1 MYNSI
6 LTFLIALTIVAL
18 SPVDGQKSAGLAG
31 LLLIPLIIAGVW
43 GMLRWRFRR
52 MMIAAIN
59 SSAATAYYRPLVSG
73 MLQRY
78 QLLLTVPFAVLI
90 FSTPFPALVIS
101 PLAKHSELLGS
112 LAGLLPFFFFLIVLW
127 WEVYP
132 LKSVLLGQST
142 SRKSFVLSNARTEF
156 SILVPWFLIALIG
169 DGIFLLFPSL
179 ESAIEANPFLEFL
192 YAPFFLIAVA
202 IFLPV
207 AITALWGCRPVA
219 EGHLRERLTLLTK
232 YMGLRVRE
240 IMVWPLMEGKILTA
254 GIIGL
259 VPRFRYL
266 LITPALLNA
275 LDEDEISAVVAH
287 EAGHVRYN
295 HLWFY
300 LLFFAGLLIA
310 LMSLIYELADLG
322 AIWARYAHPDLFAE
336 GGAKGTLSFAV
347 AVLTIVVLVV
357 GFRYAFGAISRAF
370 ERQADLYSLE
380 VLNTFRPFNSAL
392 ETISRYSGDIRDLPS
407 WHHGSLGERMDF
419 LAAASENPSLVEGHH
434 RKVRNIKRLMWAIL
448 AVLFVC
454 AGVLQAPGLGESLQ
468 RSVAIRGLDGY
479 IAANP
484 GEAGSLV
491 QRSIFLAGEGRERE
505 ALSDLWEA
513 LALEP
518 GNPFIQNALAWT
530 LATAKDEGLR
540 DCPRAVELAEKA
552 VSSMPLPALLD
563 TLAEARYCAGDPEGA
578 LRAID
583 LAVEGAKTGESL
595 TDLEYFLGQKKRF
608 GEKN

>member
-6 LTFLIALTIVAL
+6 LTFLIALTIVSL
-18 SPVDGQKSAGLAG
+18 SPAETRPGGGYAG
-31 LLLIPLIIAGVW
+31 LLRIPLIVFGVW
-43 GMLRWRFRR
+43 GLLRWRFRR

-78 QLLLTVPFAVLI
+78 QLWLTVPFALLI
-90 FSTPFPALVIS
+90 FSTPFPALVIA
-101 PLAKHSELLGS
+101 PLAKSSELLGS

-169 DGIFLLFPSL
+169 DGVFLLFPSL
-179 ESAIEANPFLEFL
+179 ERAIEANPFLEFL
-192 YAPFFLIAVA
+192 YAPFFLLAVA

-207 AITALWGCRPVA
+207 AITAMWGCRPVP
-219 EGHLRERLTLLTK
+219 EGRLRERLTLLTK
-232 YMGLRVRE
+232 HMGLRVRE

-300 LLFFAGLLIA
+300 LLFFAGLLIS
-310 LMSLIYELADLG
+310 LMSLLYELVDLA
-322 AIWARYAHPDLFAE
+322 AIWARYAHPGLFAD
-336 GGAKGTLSFAV
+336 GSAKETLSLTVAIMTI
-347 AVLTIVVLVV
+347 AVLFV
-357 GFRYAFGAISRAF
+357 GFRYAFGAISRSF

-419 LAAASENPSLVEGHH
+419 LAAASEDPSLVEGHH
-434 RKVRNIKRLMWAIL
+434 RKVRNIKRLMWTIL
-448 AVLFVC
+448 AVVTLC
-454 AGVLQAPGLGESLQ
+454 AGAMQAPGVGESV
-468 RSVAIRGLDGY
+468 RRGVAIAGLDGY

-484 GEAGSLV
+484 GEAGPLV
-491 QRSIFLAGEGRERE
+491 QRAIFLADERRE
-505 ALSDLWEA
+505 SEA
-513 LALEP
+513 LADLKEAVALEP
-518 GNPFIQNALAWT
+518 ENPVVLNALAWT
-530 LATAKDEGLR
+530 LSTAKDETLR
-540 DCPRAVELAEKA
+540 DCPRAVKIAEKA
-552 VSSMPLPALLD
+552 VASMPLPALLD
-563 TLAEARYCAGDPEGA
+563 TLAEARYCAGDREGA
-578 LRAID
+578 LEAIN
-583 LAVEGAKTGESL
+583 LAVEGAKRGENL
-595 TDLEYFLGQKKRF
+595 AELEYFMGQKKRF
-608 GEKN
+608 EEKN